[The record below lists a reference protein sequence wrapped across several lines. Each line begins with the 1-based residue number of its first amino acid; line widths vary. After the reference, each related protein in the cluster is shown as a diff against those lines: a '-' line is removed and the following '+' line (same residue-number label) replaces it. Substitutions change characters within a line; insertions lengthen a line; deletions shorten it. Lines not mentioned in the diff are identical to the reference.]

1 MIVDLLRNDI
11 SRISKPGTIH
21 VNKPFFIES
30 YKTVYQMT
38 SMVSG
43 RLEAETSLTD
53 ILKASSFHV
62 VLLRAH
68 RNLIRCHTLKRLRLI
83 LDIFIVA
90 QLDYYARMIK

>member
-53 ILKASSFHV
+53 ILKACFHV

-90 QLDYYARMIK
+90 QLDYYAG

>member
-1 MIVDLLRNDI
+1 MKGTMPRSINKDEDLMNYEILKNSLKDRAENVMIVDLLRNDI

-43 RLEAETSLTD
+43 RLWCS
-53 ILKASSFHV
+53 
-62 VLLRAH
+62 
-68 RNLIRCHTLKRLRLI
+68 KR
-83 LDIFIVA
+83 V
-90 QLDYYARMIK
+90 

>member
-53 ILKASSFHV
+53 ILKSAVSMWF
-62 VLLRAH
+62 
-68 RNLIRCHTLKRLRLI
+68 
-83 LDIFIVA
+83 
-90 QLDYYARMIK
+90 YYGRTET